1 VARWLY
7 ERCVVVVKQSE
18 RRVLRAAAEV
28 LAINGGNWPG
38 NDLVGEHLGG
48 VDAGVVAQV
57 LRTLQDKGYL
67 RLDGGFS
74 GSGGERV
81 FVQEINPKGHAVLG
95 TDEV

>member
-1 VARWLY
+1 LLY

-28 LAINGGNWPG
+28 IATSRGNWPG
-38 NDLVGEHLGG
+38 NDLVGEHLGR

-74 GSGGERV
+74 GSGGDRV
-81 FVQEINPKGHAVLG
+81 YVQEITVKGHAVLG
-95 TDEV
+95 TNEV